1 MLRAILFASSIA
13 IAATPALAQTYSSD
27 SVGFD
32 RRTYQILSRMNGLC
46 LDAENGSRRA
56 GASMVLVNCD
66 GAASQRFR
74 VRAGAPNDGVWL
86 IADGGA
92 SLCLEAADTQGQPLR
107 LAQCRDGADG
117 QSWRFEAR
125 AARPLRSR
133 TGYCANVEGERQSEG
148 ARVITWACV
157 GAINEGWIFNPVD

>member
-1 MLRAILFASSIA
+1 MLRAILLSSSIVL
-13 IAATPALAQTYSSD
+13 AASPALAQTYSSD
-27 SVGFD
+27 SIGFD

-46 LDAENGSRRA
+46 LDAEDGGLRA

-74 VRAGAPNDGVWL
+74 VRTGASNGGVWL
-86 IADGGA
+86 IADGGR
-92 SLCLEAADTQGQPLR
+92 SLCLEAGNAQGQPLR

-125 AARPLRSR
+125 DARPLRSR

-148 ARVITWACV
+148 ARAITWPCV